1 MQLVI
6 FILIV
11 QKEMIIKVNKG
22 RHIFKTPS
30 LVRDYCLGSY
40 IKLTSGWAFSF
51 MKTRFLTINT
61 DIEEDLLQ
69 QYLLFKTTQYLLRT
83 LLIFSEHKMMTLC
96 FITLS
101 FFINNNFWVLTWQL
115 PSTLIYTAMPLKI

>member
-22 RHIFKTPS
+22 RHT
-30 LVRDYCLGSY
+30 
-40 IKLTSGWAFSF
+40 FSF

-101 FFINNNFWVLTWQL
+101 FFINNDFWVFTWQL
-115 PSTLIYTAMPLKI
+115 PSTLIYTAMPLTI